1 MSSSAAK
8 VNDLSWMIGGPQGS
22 GVDSSANVFARACAA
37 GGLHIFGKREFY
49 SNIMGE
55 HSYFALRAHSNL
67 VRSHIDDVNVLST
80 FEAETLFRHAREVT
94 DDGAIIYDPSL
105 GKTRLSDIPTIETRL
120 AADLKTYLISR
131 GVGETLDDVLAA
143 SKQRG
148 VSLVPIPFK
157 DLLEQI
163 ADEFQIDQL
172 SKISRVVNM
181 LAVGA
186 SFGILGFDFEM
197 MRRALEDVFR
207 AKAKVVNMNAAGARK
222 AYDIAKALVP
232 EFLYRLEKLP
242 RPESRLFL
250 TGSQATALGKLYGGM
265 RFQTYYPITP
275 ASDESE
281 FLEENELLD
290 LNGHG
295 LDPETRNAATP
306 KEEGASILVVQT
318 EDEIAAIT
326 MATGAALTGARSA
339 TATSG
344 PGFCLMMEG
353 IGWASINEVPIVIT
367 LYQRAGPSTGMPTR
381 HEQGD
386 LRFALHAGHG
396 ESPRILL
403 ASGDFEECIRDG
415 LLAFNYA
422 DRYQMPVIHLV
433 DKALANSYATTPV
446 PDLSDLRIDRGALAL
461 ENNGYSK
468 DNPYKRFDLSN
479 GPVSPRAFLGQEGT
493 IFWNT
498 GDEHEERGHITEDP
512 MVRDAMMEKRFAKLD
527 LAAKEIPRDVK
538 LRYFGPKDAPTV
550 IVSWGSTKGA
560 LLDALDRLWAEG
572 AKVGY
577 LHVRLINP
585 FPTAEILPYVAKA
598 KRRIGIEMN
607 FGAQLAGIVRTIQMA
622 LAELKMEPHR
632 VTIVSG
638 IGCSAKTVH
647 YVKTYGIHTL
657 HGRALPY
664 ATGVKLANPQLK
676 VLCLSGDGD
685 GLGIGGGH
693 FVNAGRRNLDM
704 LYIIH
709 DNGVY
714 GLTKGQAA
722 PTLKL
727 GVQTKSLAHPNIN
740 EAVNPIWLA
749 LAAGATWVGRGYSYD
764 IKHLVATIKAGIEHK
779 GYAFLDVLQPCPTYN
794 DLNTKEWYGGEDRK
808 DAASGRP
815 LPRVYKLEDEGY
827 DPVVRDPSEVEKKT
841 TQALE
846 KALEWGDRI
855 PIGVFYKNEHVPTF
869 EERIAQRVPTYM
881 DHPPALQPIAGP
893 NGEPRTD
900 LTRLLQRLT
909 FKAE

>member
-1 MSSSAAK
+1 MSPPAVR
-8 VNDLSWMIGGPQGS
+8 VNDLAWMIGGPQGS

-55 HSYFALRAHSNL
+55 HSYFALRAESKL
-67 VRSHIDDVNVLST
+67 VRSHIADVNVLAT

-94 DDGAIIYDPSL
+94 DDCAIIYDPSL
-105 GKTRLSDIPTIETRL
+105 GKTRLSDVPTIEKRL
-120 AADLKTYLISR
+120 DADLKTYLISR
-131 GVGETLDDVLAA
+131 GVGETLDDMLAA

-148 VSLVPIPFK
+148 VTLVPIPFH
-157 DLLEQI
+157 DLLEQV

-186 SFGILGFDFEM
+186 PF
-197 MRRALEDVFR
+197 
-207 AKAKVVNMNAAGARK
+207 AAGA
-222 AYDIAKALVP
+222 AVA
-232 EFLYRLEKLP
+232 
-242 RPESRLFL
+242 
-250 TGSQATALGKLYGGM
+250 
-265 RFQTYYPITP
+265 
-275 ASDESE
+275 
-281 FLEENELLD
+281 
-290 LNGHG
+290 
-295 LDPETRNAATP
+295 
-306 KEEGASILVVQT
+306 KEEGASMLVVQT

-353 IGWASINEVPIVIT
+353 IGWASINEVPVVIT
-367 LYQRAGPSTGMPTR
+367 LYQRAGPSTWMPTR

-446 PDLSDLRIDRGALAL
+446 PDLSDLRIDRGALVDG
-461 ENNGYSK
+461 NNGYTTE
-468 DNPYKRFDLSN
+468 NPYKRFDLSN

-538 LRYFGPKDAPTV
+538 FRYFGPKDAPTV

-585 FPTAEILPYVAKA
+585 FPTAEILPYLAKA

-607 FGAQLAGIVRTIQMA
+607 FGAQLAGIVR
-622 LAELKMEPHR
+622 ER
-632 VTIVSG
+632 
-638 IGCSAKTVH
+638 
-647 YVKTYGIHTL
+647 
-657 HGRALPY
+657 
-664 ATGVKLANPQLK
+664 TGVEMTHFILK
-676 VLCLSGDGD
+676 
-685 GLGIGGGH
+685 
-693 FVNAGRRNLDM
+693 
-704 LYIIH
+704 
-709 DNGVY
+709 
-714 GLTKGQAA
+714 
-722 PTLKL
+722 
-727 GVQTKSLAHPNIN
+727 
-740 EAVNPIWLA
+740 
-749 LAAGATWVGRGYSYD
+749 
-764 IKHLVATIKAGIEHK
+764 
-779 GYAFLDVLQPCPTYN
+779 YN
-794 DLNTKEWYGGEDRK
+794 
-808 DAASGRP
+808 GRP
-815 LPRVYKLEDEGY
+815 MSNTELY
-827 DPVVRDPSEVEKKT
+827 DAIQDVVRG
-841 TQALE
+841 
-846 KALEWGDRI
+846 KAA
-855 PIGVFYKNEHVPTF
+855 K
-869 EERIAQRVPTYM
+869 
-881 DHPPALQPIAGP
+881 
-893 NGEPRTD
+893 RTV
-900 LTRLLQRLT
+900 LTRGS
-909 FKAE
+909 